1 MPSKTTIIILS
12 LIILSFIAGI
22 YYYQILPEEIASHW
36 NSKGEVDGFMNKT
49 LGIFLI
55 PILTLIFFLIFIL
68 VPQIDPL
75 RKNIAKFRNHYN
87 TFILVFMIFMF
98 YVYLLTLSWNLG
110 YRFNMS
116 LMILPA
122 LTLFFIYIGFLLEKT
137 KRNWFIGI
145 RTPWT
150 LSSDIVWDKTHKLG
164 GLLFKISG
172 ALILFGAF
180 FQKYLTWFIVIPIII
195 STIFLLIY
203 SYVIYERLK
212 KNPKNKKKNL

>member
-172 ALILFGAF
+172 AIILFGAF

>member
-1 MPSKTTIIILS
+1 MKIK
-12 LIILSFIAGI
+12 F
-22 YYYQILPEEIASHW
+22 
-36 NSKGEVDGFMNKT
+36 
-49 LGIFLI
+49 
-55 PILTLIFFLIFIL
+55 LIFFLIFIL

-172 ALILFGAF
+172 AIILFGAF